1 MEHKD
6 DEIRILREKLDD
18 ATVTNAKTR
27 WISSLSCYMKKNR
40 KHFFFSRSELLR
52 LQQET
57 DGWDLRRNE
66 LERDLEATRNELSE
80 ERSLR
85 RREQEF
91 RESART
97 ETAELEYERD
107 RLVDELQSARLK
119 IGKEIEN

>member
-1 MEHKD
+1 
-6 DEIRILREKLDD
+6 
-18 ATVTNAKTR
+18 
-27 WISSLSCYMKKNR
+27 MKKNR